1 MKKGDLKVSNI
12 LDIEP
17 DNATK
22 LALLGQEV
30 NMLVNTRWQLQMR
43 HRVNKSIGADKS
55 ALDSIQTELERGE
68 KYLAKLGEEVEALT
82 KEK

>member
-1 MKKGDLKVSNI
+1 MSNI

-17 DNATK
+17 DDNTK

-43 HRVNKSIGADKS
+43 YRINKNIDSDKSI
-55 ALDSIQTELERGE
+55 LDSIRAELERIE
-68 KYLAKLGEEVEALT
+68 KYLSRLDEEVQVLT

>member
-1 MKKGDLKVSNI
+1 MSNI

-17 DNATK
+17 DDNTK

-43 HRVNKSIGADKS
+43 YRVNKGIGSDRPVLEAIETD
-55 ALDSIQTELERGE
+55 LERVE
-68 KYLAKLGEEVEALT
+68 KYLAKLDEEVKALT
-82 KEK
+82 REKQG

>member
-1 MKKGDLKVSNI
+1 MSSI

-17 DNATK
+17 DNNTK

-43 HRVNKSIGADKS
+43 YRVNKGIGTDKS
-55 ALDSIQTELERGE
+55 ALDSIQAELERCE

-82 KEK
+82 GEKKG

>member
-1 MKKGDLKVSNI
+1 MSNI

-17 DNATK
+17 DNNTK

-30 NMLVNTRWQLQMR
+30 NILVNTRWQLQMSY
-43 HRVNKSIGADKS
+43 RVNKSIGADKS
-55 ALDSIQTELERGE
+55 ALDSIQAELEKFE

>member
-1 MKKGDLKVSNI
+1 MSNI

-17 DNATK
+17 DNNTK

-30 NMLVNTRWQLQMR
+30 NMLVKIGWKLKMSY
-43 HRVNKSIGADKS
+43 RVNKSIGVDKS
-55 ALDSIQTELERGE
+55 ALESIQAELEKCE

-82 KEK
+82 GEKKG

>member
-1 MKKGDLKVSNI
+1 VSNI

-17 DNATK
+17 DNNTK

-55 ALDSIQTELERGE
+55 ALDSIQTELERCE

-82 KEK
+82 KEKQA

>member
-1 MKKGDLKVSNI
+1 MSNI

-17 DNATK
+17 DNNTK

-55 ALDSIQTELERGE
+55 ALDSIQTELERCE

-82 KEK
+82 KEKQA

>member
-1 MKKGDLKVSNI
+1 MSNI

-17 DNATK
+17 DNNTK
-22 LALLGQEV
+22 LALLGQEI

-55 ALDSIQTELERGE
+55 ALDSIQTELERCE

-82 KEK
+82 KEKQA

>member
-1 MKKGDLKVSNI
+1 MSNI

-17 DNATK
+17 DNNTK

-55 ALDSIQTELERGE
+55 ALDSIQAELERCE

-82 KEK
+82 REKQA

>member
-1 MKKGDLKVSNI
+1 MSNI

-17 DNATK
+17 DNNTK

-30 NMLVNTRWQLQMR
+30 NILVNTRWQLQMR
-43 HRVNKSIGADKS
+43 YRVNKSIGADKS
-55 ALDSIQTELERGE
+55 ALDSIQAELEKFE